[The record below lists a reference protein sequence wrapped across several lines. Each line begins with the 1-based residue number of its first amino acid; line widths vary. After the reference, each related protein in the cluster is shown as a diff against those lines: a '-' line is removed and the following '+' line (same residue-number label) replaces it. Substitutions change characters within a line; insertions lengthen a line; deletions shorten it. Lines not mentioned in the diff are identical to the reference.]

1 MSSLNYSSSAKIED
15 VCRTEK
21 DALALDIVV
30 KEEEEDI
37 TVKGEKEP
45 FRIKKEEEE
54 AVIVKEEE
62 AVIVKEEEDDV
73 IGKEEKEP
81 LREEDDAV
89 STKVKKEDV
98 LGGKEEETEDQIN
111 TRERHDYGGSSVEP
125 QQHPDADEAEKSL
138 SRSEHQMDNASPSSL
153 PESLYC
159 ASPGSSLLLGRK
171 RLSVLLVDCRKTT
184 GLSGTVRGG
193 AEKNR
198 LDFTHQRER
207 HDYCGSSGEPEQ
219 HPDADEAEKSLS
231 RSEHQMDNA
240 SPSSL
245 PEFLY
250 CASPGSSL
258 LLGMKRLSGLLVDC
272 RKTTGLSGTV
282 RGGAEKNGL
291 DFTHQIHTGERHDY
305 GGSSA
310 EPQQHPDADEAEK
323 SLSRSEHQMDNDSLP
338 PSSLPESPCRASPS
352 STLLLGMKRLSVL
365 LVDCRKTTGL
375 SGTVRGGE
383 EMNGSDLTHQR
394 GKPNLEEP
402 ETSKPARL
410 CSQIGKS
417 FAKLGSLKRHEKSL
431 TGEKPYHCSQCG
443 KCFNRLGGLKAH
455 GRIHTGEKPY
465 HCSHCGK
472 GFRQQGS
479 LTVHGRIHTGEK
491 PYHCSHCGKS
501 FKRLGGLITHERI
514 HTGEKPYR
522 CAQCGKSFGSLG
534 NLKSHA
540 RLHTGEKPYHCTH
553 CGKSFRMLVNLQ
565 SHLRIHTGEKPY
577 RCAQCGKSFRQQ
589 GSLKAHGR
597 IHTGEKPYHCSHCGK
612 GFRQQGSL
620 KVHGRIHTGEKP
632 YHCSHCGKSFNRLGG
647 LITHE
652 RIHTGEK
659 PYRCAQCGKSFSM
672 LGNMKRHVD
681 THRSLSIAPCVE

>member
-1 MSSLNYSSSAKIED
+1 MSLTMSSLNYSSPVKEE
-15 VCRTEK
+15 VCCTEK
-21 DALALDIVV
+21 ESLAMNIVV
-30 KEEEEDI
+30 KEEEEEEDI
-37 TVKGEKEP
+37 TLKGEEES
-45 FRIKKEEEE
+45 FRMKKEEDE
-54 AVIVKEEE
+54 AVIVKEERE
-62 AVIVKEEEDDV
+62 PFREEEDA
-73 IGKEEKEP
+73 I
-81 LREEDDAV
+81 
-89 STKVKKEDV
+89 SIKVKEEDV
-98 LGGKEEETEDQIN
+98 LGVKEEETEDQID
-111 TRERHDYGGSSVEP
+111 TRERHDYGGSSGEP
-125 QQHPDADEAEKSL
+125 QQHPDADEAEKSLSRSEHQMDNASPSSLPESPCRASPGSSLLLVMKRLSVLLVDCRKTTGLSGTVRGGAEKNGLDFTHQIHTGERHDYCGSSGEPEQYPDADETEKSL

-291 DFTHQIHTGERHDY
+291 DFTHQ
-305 GGSSA
+305 
-310 EPQQHPDADEAEK
+310 
-323 SLSRSEHQMDNDSLP
+323 
-338 PSSLPESPCRASPS
+338 
-352 STLLLGMKRLSVL
+352 
-365 LVDCRKTTGL
+365 
-375 SGTVRGGE
+375 
-383 EMNGSDLTHQR
+383 R

-402 ETSKPARL
+402 ETSKPARRHL

-417 FAKLGSLKRHEKSL
+417 FAKLGSLKRHEKSH

-443 KCFNRLGGLKAH
+443 KC
-455 GRIHTGEKPY
+455 
-465 HCSHCGK
+465 
-472 GFRQQGS
+472 
-479 LTVHGRIHTGEK
+479 
-491 PYHCSHCGKS
+491 
-501 FKRLGGLITHERI
+501 
-514 HTGEKPYR
+514 
-522 CAQCGKSFGSLG
+522 
-534 NLKSHA
+534 
-540 RLHTGEKPYHCTH
+540 
-553 CGKSFRMLVNLQ
+553 
-565 SHLRIHTGEKPY
+565 
-577 RCAQCGKSFRQQ
+577 FRQQ

-659 PYRCAQCGKSFSM
+659 PYRCAQCGKSFGSLGNLQSHARLHTGEKPYHCTHCGKSFRMLGNLQSHLRIHTGEKPYHCAQCGKSFSM
-672 LGNMKRHVD
+672 LGNMKAHEQIHTGDKPYHCSQCGSRFTRLGSLKRHVD
-681 THRSLSIAPCVE
+681 THQSLSIAPCVE